1 MTDTTEDNAAPDL
14 DQYRSYL
21 KLLADLVLNPRLK
34 IKEDASDIV
43 QQTMLEAHR
52 DFAGFRGKT
61 EAELRAWLK
70 TILTHNVLAVAK
82 HYGRDKRAAGLEVS
96 LQDELEQSSALLH
109 RQLVADQTSPSMKLM
124 KQESSEQ
131 LAEALLK
138 LLDDERSAVVL
149 KHFHNWSVAEI
160 AQHLGRTEE
169 AVAGLLRRGLRK
181 LRDHLSE
188 ESDIPRGQK

>member
-1 MTDTTEDNAAPDL
+1 MRVSTEDNAAPNP

-21 KLLADLVLNPRLK
+21 KLLADLQLNPRLK
-34 IKEDASDIV
+34 VKEDASDIV

-52 DFAGFRGKT
+52 DFAGFRGRT

-70 TILTHNVLAVAK
+70 MILTHNLLTVAK
-82 HYGRDKRAAGLEVS
+82 HYGTDKRIIDREVS
-96 LQDELEQSSALLH
+96 MQDQLEQSSALLH
-109 RQLVADQTSPSMKLM
+109 CQLVAEQSSPSMKLM
-124 KQESSEQ
+124 KQERSEQ

-149 KHFHNWSVAEI
+149 KHFHSWSVAEI
-160 AQHLGRTEE
+160 AQHLGRTLE
-169 AVAGLLRRGLRK
+169 AVAGLLRRGLKK

-188 ESDIPRGQK
+188 VG

>member
-1 MTDTTEDNAAPDL
+1 MKVTTEDNAAPDL

-21 KLLADLVLNPRLK
+21 KLLADLQLNPRLRV
-34 IKEDASDIV
+34 KEDASDIV

-70 TILTHNVLAVAK
+70 TILTRNVLTVAK
-82 HYGRDKRAAGLEVS
+82 HYGTKKNDAGREVS
-96 LQDELEQSSALLH
+96 LQEKLEQSSALLH
-109 RQLVADQTSPSMKLM
+109 HQLVADQTSPSMKLM
-124 KQESSEQ
+124 KQELAEQ
-131 LAEALLK
+131 LADALLK

-160 AQHLGRTEE
+160 AQHLGRTQE
-169 AVAGLLRRGLRK
+169 AVAGLLRRGLKK
-181 LRDHLSE
+181 LRDHMSE
-188 ESDIPRGQK
+188 ESDVPRGQN